1 MTAMSGGIMVHMVS
15 IFKVKGK
22 NRLWLVF
29 MGTGLILKPWS
40 DVHSKSRFNSK
51 TYEAFQTFSTKKCT
65 KTCLVTF
72 GTYKVTKYNNVIN
85 STK

>member
-1 MTAMSGGIMVHMVS
+1 MTAMSGGIKNHIVS
-15 IFKVKGK
+15 IFKKRAK

-51 TYEAFQTFSTKKCT
+51 TCEAFQTFSTKI
-65 KTCLVTF
+65 VA
-72 GTYKVTKYNNVIN
+72 
-85 STK
+85 